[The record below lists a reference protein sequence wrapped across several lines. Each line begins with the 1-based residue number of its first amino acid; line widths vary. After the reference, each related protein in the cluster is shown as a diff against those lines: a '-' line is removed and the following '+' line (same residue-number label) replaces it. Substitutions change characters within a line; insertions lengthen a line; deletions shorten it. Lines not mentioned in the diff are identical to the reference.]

1 MASGRTEWGPKSPFA
16 AELARSCSISG
27 AATVQ
32 RSPLFFRAPAAP
44 LAVAAILGLSA
55 LLALVLW
62 YPNVSLL
69 TEGFLL
75 AFAVPGLVAAFG
87 TTPLAAALGGRLELR
102 RGMFLVVVVLLVEL
116 PIAIIWRGAL
126 MLWPSE
132 TPGVVFLGAFL
143 AGPAVWFRQMSLFGL
158 SRASHAWSLPGAL
171 LQPVLS
177 LVGLFVI
184 APPGWRVLLASGF
197 FLTIGFLCAAALL
210 RAADRPLRREFQS
223 SGISLIRPL
232 LDHVSL
238 RDPAATHALEAFFE
252 KFSFPAD
259 LSVRVLSFFRAGK
272 AYATVALP
280 TVHPGPFAALGASD
294 LPRKLAE
301 RLGPEA
307 GIVLV
312 PHTPSDHDLDLPTEH
327 EVAQIGDASREVF
340 RSLGDPLPPRGSPL
354 VSPYPGSFARCQLL
368 GDVALLVVSQA
379 PQPTDDIAF
388 SVADR
393 LARELARDR
402 GPRLA
407 LVDAHN
413 SYVEG
418 KGDIT
423 YGTPAAEKLLADA
436 RAALAAATAAA
447 RDGPLEVGAATRSG
461 YRIGPSGIGPQ
472 GMRSLVVRV
481 AGRTT
486 GYVLI
491 DGNNLVL
498 GMREPIVR
506 ALERVVDV
514 AEVWTTDNHVVHEVD
529 GGINPVGERRTVEEL
544 TQDAVDVLSRAKA
557 DLAPAETYFGSKD
570 VPSVRV
576 LGPGFTA
583 RLLTSLGDTL
593 SMFTNMAV
601 ATFLLLLT
609 SSLVVTFV
617 LK

>member
-1 MASGRTEWGPKSPFA
+1 VA
-16 AELARSCSISG
+16 AESPVADPTG
-27 AATVQ
+27 AAGPAVVH
-32 RSPLFFRAPAAP
+32 RSTLFFRAPREPIAIAG
-44 LAVAAILGLSA
+44 ILGLSA
-55 LLALVLW
+55 VLAFVLW
-62 YPNVSLL
+62 YPSVRLVG
-69 TEGFLL
+69 EGFLL
-75 AFAVPGLVAAFG
+75 AFAIPALVAAFG

-102 RGMFLVVVVLLVEL
+102 RGVFLAVAVLLLEL
-116 PIAIIWRGAL
+116 PIALVWRGAL
-126 MLWPSE
+126 MAWPNE
-132 TPGVVFLGAFL
+132 TPSVVFLGAFL
-143 AGPAVWFRQMSLFGL
+143 AGPAVWFRQMSLYGL
-158 SRASHAWSLPGAL
+158 SRASHRWSLPGTL
-171 LQPVLS
+171 LQPLLS
-177 LVGLFVI
+177 LLGLFVV
-184 APPGWRVLLASGF
+184 APPSVRVLVATVF
-197 FLTIGFLCAAALL
+197 FLGIGFLCAVALL
-210 RAADRPLRREFQS
+210 RAADRPLQREFQS

-238 RDPAATHALEAFFE
+238 RDPGATHALEGFFA

-259 LSVRVLSFFRAGK
+259 LRVSLLSFFRGGK
-272 AYATVALP
+272 PYATVALP

-301 RLGPEA
+301 RLGPGA
-307 GIVLV
+307 GTVFV

-327 EVAQIGDASREVF
+327 EVAQVGSASREVLDAL
-340 RSLGDPLPPRGSPL
+340 RTPLPHRASPL
-354 VSPYPGSFARCQLL
+354 VSPYAGSIARAQIL
-368 GDVALLVVSQA
+368 GDVALVVVSQA

-388 SVADR
+388 PVADR
-393 LARELARDR
+393 VAREISRDG

-418 KGDIT
+418 QGDIT
-423 YGTPAAEKLLADA
+423 YGTPAAEKLLADI
-436 RAALAAATAAA
+436 RAALGAAAAATQ
-447 RDGPLEVGAATRSG
+447 DGGIEVGVASRG
-461 YRIGPSGIGPQ
+461 DFRIGEHGIGPQ
-472 GMRSLVVRV
+472 GMQGLVVRA

-498 GMREPIVR
+498 GLRDPIVR

-514 AEVWTTDNHVVHEVD
+514 AEVMTTDNHVVHEVD
-529 GGINPVGERRTVEEL
+529 GGINPVGERRSMDDL
-544 TQDAVDVLSRAKA
+544 TRDAVAVLERAKA
-557 DLAPAETYFGSKD
+557 DLAPAEIYFGSKD

-601 ATFLLLLT
+601 ATFLLLLM
-609 SSLVVTFV
+609 SSLVVTFA

>member
-1 MASGRTEWGPKSPFA
+1 MTPEPTPPADASGPPA
-16 AELARSCSISG
+16 VHRS
-27 AATVQ
+27 T
-32 RSPLFFRAPAAP
+32 LFFRAPSAAV
-44 LAVAAILGLSA
+44 AVAAIFGLSA
-55 LLALVLW
+55 LLAFVLW
-62 YPNVSLL
+62 YPNDTLVG
-69 TEGFLL
+69 EGFLL
-75 AFAVPGLVAAFG
+75 AFAIPAVIAAFA
-87 TTPLAAALGGRLELR
+87 TSPLSAALGGRLELR
-102 RGMFLVVVVLLVEL
+102 RSIFLAVVVLLVEL
-116 PIAIIWRGAL
+116 PIALVWRGAL
-126 MLWPSE
+126 MLWPTA
-132 TPGVVFLGAFL
+132 TPSVVFLGAFL

-158 SRASHAWSLPGAL
+158 SRASHGWSLPGAL

-177 LVGLFVI
+177 LVGLFVLV
-184 APPGWRVLLASGF
+184 PPTWRVVVASAF
-197 FLTIGFLCAAALL
+197 FLAIGFLCAVALL

-238 RDPAATHALEAFFE
+238 RDPGATRALEAFFE
-252 KFSFPAD
+252 RFSAPAD
-259 LSVRVLSFFRAGK
+259 LRVSLLAFFRAGR
-272 AYATVALP
+272 AHATVALP

-301 RLGPEA
+301 RLGPDA
-307 GIVLV
+307 GTVLV
-312 PHTPSDHDLDLPTEH
+312 PHTPSDHDLDLPTEE
-327 EVAQIGDASREVF
+327 EVARIGTASREV
-340 RSLGDPLPPRGSPL
+340 LGALGNPLPRRASAL
-354 VSPYPGSFARCQLL
+354 VAPYPGSFARVQLL
-368 GDVALLVVSQA
+368 GDVAVVVVSQA

-388 SVADR
+388 SVGDR
-393 LARELARDR
+393 LVRELSRDG

-407 LVDAHN
+407 LIDAHN

-423 YGTPAAEKLLADA
+423 YGTPTAEKLLADT
-436 RAALAAATAAA
+436 RAAIAAAAAA
-447 RDGPLEVGAATRSG
+447 AQDGPVEVGVAVRG
-461 YRIGPSGIGPQ
+461 DYRIGANGIGPQ
-472 GMRSLVVRV
+472 GMRALAVRA

-498 GMREPIVR
+498 GLRDPIVR

-514 AEVWTTDNHVVHEVD
+514 AEVLTTDNHVVHEVD
-529 GGINPVGERRTVEEL
+529 GGINPVGERRSLDEL
-544 TQDAVDVLSRAKA
+544 TRDAVEVLQRAKA
-557 DLAPAETYFGSKD
+557 DLAPTDVFFGSKE

-609 SSLVVTFV
+609 SSLVVTFA